1 MPRRRVALK
10 PGIHSLGEMMEGAVL
25 AFFQVVAS
33 SQIFPL
39 CRIVP
44 VSALSRS
51 PWHRFAAAKV
61 ITFSIICNPRI
72 ACGNDNI
79 YCGGQSDA
87 RQILFQEMRATQG
100 RWRVGREVM
109 NAVWMIYGAH

>member
-1 MPRRRVALK
+1 MPGRRVALK

-61 ITFSIICNPRI
+61 ITIFIICNPRI
-72 ACGNDNI
+72 RSERKPTPG
-79 YCGGQSDA
+79 GGQSDA
-87 RQILFQEMRATQG
+87 RQILFQKL
-100 RWRVGREVM
+100 RV
-109 NAVWMIYGAH
+109 

>member
-1 MPRRRVALK
+1 MPGRRVALK

-61 ITFSIICNPRI
+61 ITIFIICNPGSH
-72 ACGNDNI
+72 A
-79 YCGGQSDA
+79 
-87 RQILFQEMRATQG
+87 EMTGSIVEANP
-100 RWRVGREVM
+100 M
-109 NAVWMIYGAH
+109 LAKFYFNK